1 MKETDF
7 LMVSLSPPEAGC
19 IIEETLK
26 CQMVVELGVEGWRGG
41 GCGGCRGGREGGREG
56 RAVSCSGAAAVM
68 KHWAAS
74 RQLPDS
80 SFLKSIFAQESQ
92 DK

>member
-26 CQMVVELGVEGWRGG
+26 CQMGG
-41 GCGGCRGGREGGREG
+41 GGGEE
-56 RAVSCSGAAAVM
+56 RAVLGSWAAAVM
-68 KHWAAS
+68 KHS

-80 SFLKSIFAQESQ
+80 SSLSPYLCRTNEHLRGLNFSSL
-92 DK
+92 

>member
-26 CQMVVELGVEGWRGG
+26 CQMVVELGVEGRRLWGMQE
-41 GCGGCRGGREGGREG
+41 REGWREG
-56 RAVSCSGAAAVM
+56 RAVSCSWAAAVM

-80 SFLKSIFAQESQ
+80 SFLESIFAQESQ

>member
-26 CQMVVELGVEGWRGG
+26 CQMGVEWGVEGRWGRGG
-41 GCGGCRGGREGGREG
+41 GCGRCRGGRGELSRAPGR
-56 RAVSCSGAAAVM
+56 
-68 KHWAAS
+68 
-74 RQLPDS
+74 QP
-80 SFLKSIFAQESQ
+80 
-92 DK
+92 

>member
-26 CQMVVELGVEGWRGG
+26 CQMVVELGVEGWWWGG
-41 GCGGCRGGREGGREG
+41 GGSGGGGMDGWREG
-56 RAVSCSGAAAVM
+56 RAVSCSRAAAVM

-74 RQLPDS
+74 RQLS
-80 SFLKSIFAQESQ
+80 RFLFP
-92 DK
+92 

>member
-26 CQMVVELGVEGWRGG
+26 CQMVEGG
-41 GCGGCRGGREGGREG
+41 GDGREE
-56 RAVSCSGAAAVM
+56 RAVSGSWAAAVM
-68 KHWAAS
+68 KHS

-80 SFLKSIFAQESQ
+80 SFLKSIFAQ

>member
-26 CQMVVELGVEGWRGG
+26 CQMGVSVCG
-41 GCGGCRGGREGGREG
+41 GCGGGGS
-56 RAVSCSGAAAVM
+56 RAPGS
-68 KHWAAS
+68 
-74 RQLPDS
+74 LP
-80 SFLKSIFAQESQ
+80 L
-92 DK
+92 

>member
-26 CQMVVELGVEGWRGG
+26 CQMGVEWGVEGW
-41 GCGGCRGGREGGREG
+41 
-56 RAVSCSGAAAVM
+56 
-68 KHWAAS
+68 
-74 RQLPDS
+74 
-80 SFLKSIFAQESQ
+80 
-92 DK
+92 